1 MLTIL
6 GPRCAGRAYCD
17 GVSRRNFL
25 RIGALG
31 MGGLALPD
39 LLRAESSAG
48 IRSAGSQHKAVIM
61 IFLPGGPSHQDMF
74 DLKMDAPAEVRGEF
88 KPIATNVP
96 GIQICEH
103 LPRIAR
109 QADQYTI
116 IRSLVGMEDRHESFQ
131 CYTGRLNR
139 AQPPGGWPSMG
150 SLLGK
155 LQGSGDPALPAF
167 VGLAPKMGHVPWSD
181 NGVAGFLGAAYA
193 PFEIHKGG
201 GKDDMILNGI
211 TLDRLADRRGLLASL
226 DTFRREVDASG
237 QMAGLDA
244 YNQQAFGIL
253 TSSRLVEALDYQRED
268 PTILERYG
276 QGDPKNRDDGGPKLM
291 EHFLVAR
298 RLVEA
303 GARCVTLAFSRWDHH
318 GDNFGALRQD
328 LPLFDQ
334 GLSALL
340 QDLRDRGLE
349 RDVSVVV
356 WGEFGRTPTINKDG
370 GRDHWPRVNFAL
382 LAGGGMKHGQV
393 IGSTDRLGG
402 EAASRPVT
410 FGEVHATLYRAL
422 GLDVNQVTVNDLT
435 GRPQFLVPDGSQP
448 IRELIG

>member
-6 GPRCAGRAYCD
+6 GSQPAGSGGSGYCD

-39 LLRAESSAG
+39 VLRAEASSG
-48 IRSAGSQHKAVIM
+48 VRSASRQHKAVIM

-74 DLKMDAPAEVRGEF
+74 DLKMDAPAEIRGEF
-88 KPIATNVP
+88 RPIATNVP

-116 IRSLVGMEDRHESFQ
+116 IRSLVGMEDRHDSFQ

-150 SLLGK
+150 SFLGK
-155 LQGSGDPALPAF
+155 LEGSADPALPAF

-193 PFEIHKGG
+193 PFEINKGG

-226 DTFRREVDASG
+226 DRFRREVDASG
-237 QMAGLDA
+237 QIAGLDA

-253 TSSRLVEALDYQRED
+253 TSSKLVEALDYQRED
-268 PTILERYG
+268 PR
-276 QGDPKNRDDGGPKLM
+276 
-291 EHFLVAR
+291 
-298 RLVEA
+298 
-303 GARCVTLAFSRWDHH
+303 
-318 GDNFGALRQD
+318 
-328 LPLFDQ
+328 
-334 GLSALL
+334 
-340 QDLRDRGLE
+340 
-349 RDVSVVV
+349 
-356 WGEFGRTPTINKDG
+356 
-370 GRDHWPRVNFAL
+370 
-382 LAGGGMKHGQV
+382 
-393 IGSTDRLGG
+393 
-402 EAASRPVT
+402 
-410 FGEVHATLYRAL
+410 
-422 GLDVNQVTVNDLT
+422 
-435 GRPQFLVPDGSQP
+435 
-448 IRELIG
+448 